1 MAFQA
6 IPGFDLDDAISPHFL
21 EAIKKWHNQG
31 KFLFRTTAEDVQVE
45 DTNETTITYS
55 ADNTQVHVTCVYK
68 IKVPGVYAIAAGEL
82 LGPDKHGYHGF
93 DQERLQIYTVFGKAG
108 DLVPLSFTL
117 DIFKFWCYSAFPTE
131 ADVPT
136 LRIPGPVIGVSP
148 RVDALQIINPYL
160 KPISSLLAQYCEKQP
175 SLLEGTQLAQL
186 TSASNIRTVLN
197 AGLLSFV
204 LRNVAFAI
212 HADDEFSERERDF
225 VFPLAKAVATKFGAA
240 FGLGEHANLT
250 LDGVEAFVQ
259 DFWQSSSDYCLAE
272 EESLVWAGVAEL
284 AGRIAHSEPCG
295 NDPRPAILLYD
306 MFCAAFWGIL
316 SADGA
321 TEEEVAV
328 FKRQRAVVFGVF
340 SELSFILS
348 RPMSIR
354 GFEANWKVSDAVVA
368 EGQGGSSRRSYT
380 PRFQSIRQVVAH
392 FSGVFQG
399 MDTGSESEALQL
411 EDSGLDLDGILEDSP
426 GSTPPSRPPHSDA
439 GGSRNAASTPST
451 GSIANRVITI
461 VAKQLG
467 KSPSELTTSHS
478 YGDLGIDDLDRVEIV
493 MELEEELEV
502 NLPEEEAEAV
512 QSIAALVK
520 LVERHLA

>member
-6 IPGFDLDDAISPHFL
+6 IPGFDL
-21 EAIKKWHNQG
+21 EALQKWHNKG
-31 KFLFRTTAEDVQVE
+31 KFLFRTTAEDLQVE

-55 ADNTQVHVTCVYK
+55 ADNTQVHVTCVYR
-68 IKVPGVYAIAAGEL
+68 IKVSGVYAIAAGEL

-93 DQERLQIYTVFGKAG
+93 DQDRLQIYTIFGKAG

-117 DIFKFWCYSAFPTE
+117 DIFKFWCYSAFPAE

-160 KPISSLLAQYCEKQP
+160 KPISSLLVQYCEKQP

-186 TSASNIRTVLN
+186 ASATNIRTVVN

-212 HADDEFSERERDF
+212 HADDEFSQREREY
-225 VFPLAKAVATKFGAA
+225 VLPLAKAVASKFGAA
-240 FGLGEHANLT
+240 FGLAEHANLT
-250 LDGVEAFVQ
+250 LEGVEAFIQ
-259 DFWQSSSDYCLAE
+259 DFWQSSHEYCLAE

-284 AGRIAHSEPCG
+284 AGRIAHSETCG
-295 NDPRPAILLYD
+295 NDPRPVVLLYD

-321 TEEEVAV
+321 TDDEVTV
-328 FKRQRAVVFGVF
+328 FKRQRAVIFGVF

-354 GFEANWKVSDAVVA
+354 GFEANWSRATNADAD
-368 EGQGGSSRRSYT
+368 GGEKGGSRRSV
-380 PRFQSIRQVVAH
+380 PRFRSIKEVVAH
-392 FSGVFQG
+392 YSNIFQAGVAASDDG
-399 MDTGSESEALQL
+399 EAMQL
-411 EDSGLDLDGILEDSP
+411 EDSSLELDGILDEGPNS
-426 GSTPPSRPPHSDA
+426 STDHRRP
-439 GGSRNAASTPST
+439 AASSNSLEAARTPKT
-451 GSIANRVITI
+451 GSIAGRVIAI
-461 VAKQLG
+461 VAKHMDKNPNG
-467 KSPSELTTSHS
+467 LTVTHT
-478 YGDLGIDDLDRVEIV
+478 YDNLGIDDIDRVEIV
-493 MELEEELEV
+493 MEIEEEFEV
-502 NLPEEEAEAV
+502 SLPDDEAEAV
-512 QSIAALVK
+512 RSIGALVQ
-520 LVERHLA
+520 LVEKNIS